1 MTKRSQRKSCQT
13 RKSRKSRK
21 SKKLRGG
28 SANKYS
34 LSQTMML
41 PRTRDPPQLP
51 PEIWLIIM
59 KTKRDIEEYERTL
72 TTQELVQRRL
82 TQGWTPAVKGNWIE
96 KSKQKKWN
104 EMSVLKRILWK
115 LGVVEEQK
123 LTLWDSDQTQLS
135 KILKYK

>member
-1 MTKRSQRKSCQT
+1 MPKRKMTKRPT
-13 RKSRKSRK
+13 RKSRLQRK

-28 SANKYS
+28 ANKDG

-115 LGVVEEQK
+115 LGVVEEQQ
-123 LTLWDSDQTQLS
+123 LTFWDSDKTQLS
-135 KILKYK
+135 KMLEYT